1 VQAAAESLAISDPNT
16 ILRFQRLTDRARDT
30 IKDANQ
36 LIRTKLVK
44 NPESLDNP
52 NARVEIREFQLLRH
66 ENKLVSIN
74 ARLAD
79 VLQSLNSAIGSIS
92 A

>member
-1 VQAAAESLAISDPNT
+1 MHAAAENLAISDPNT
-16 ILRFQRLTDRARDT
+16 ILRFQRLTNRARDT
-30 IKDANQ
+30 ITDANQ

-44 NPESLDNP
+44 NPESLDDP
-52 NARVEIREFQLLRH
+52 NARVEIREFKLLRN

-74 ARLAD
+74 ERLSD
-79 VLQSLNSAIGSIS
+79 VLQSLNSAINSIS